1 MSRFRIIFV
10 WILLVCVVGCR
21 HSSDL
26 LPQTLDG
33 TFTFYA
39 PFYQN
44 GATIKFEGGSYS
56 AHGKVENSEFGT
68 MDFSGHFA
76 FSGNKL
82 HLTFDEV
89 STNSASETNKITK
102 ELLDND
108 AERLRKVKALDF
120 VVVAKKDGVLTITS
134 GPTGPGPA
142 GEVNFVLDPGNSAL
156 APGVS
161 VSITWLPSF
170 EFDAKRRRTGPG
182 ESGFNPAA
190 PLPSRHRSPTGSAKH
205 AQDSNGIDDQ
215 SPTVPP
221 TSPPDSQGSDPDSGG
236 SDPTGTGDPP
246 TGNGIK

>member
-10 WILLVCVVGCR
+10 WILLVNAVGCR
-21 HSSDL
+21 PKSDL
-26 LPQTLDG
+26 LPQSLDG

-89 STNSASETNKITK
+89 STNSASETNTNTK
-102 ELLDND
+102 EFLEDN
-108 AERLRKVKALDF
+108 AERFRKVKALDF
-120 VVVAKKDGVLTITS
+120 IVVAKKDGVLAITS
-134 GPTGPGPA
+134 GSTGPGPT

-156 APGVS
+156 SEGVS
-161 VSITWLPSF
+161 VSISWLPNF
-170 EFDAKRRRTGPG
+170 EFNAKRNRTWPG
-182 ESGFNPAA
+182 ESSFNPAA
-190 PLPSRHRSPTGSAKH
+190 SQSSKRRNTTVGAKH
-205 AQDSNGIDDQ
+205 SQDSNGNEDQ
-215 SPTVPP
+215 NQAPQPS
-221 TSPPDSQGSDPDSGG
+221 SPPDSQGSDPDGG
-236 SDPTGTGDPP
+236 SSDPTSSGDPP
-246 TGNGIK
+246 SGNGI